1 MKKSIY
7 HDEESIMKA
16 TNGGLDIIRHY
27 VPEIDECVKRKK
39 KFSVGSLTPIST
51 IKKRENG
58 FYQISVF
65 DNENYWMTAINLVQF
80 IENEPFYNAI
90 DIIITRHNI
99 KL

>member
-1 MKKSIY
+1 
-7 HDEESIMKA
+7 MKA

-27 VPEIDECVKRKK
+27 IPEIDECVKGKK
-39 KFSVGSLTPIST
+39 KFRIAYLSNLSS

-80 IENEPFYNAI
+80 LEAEPFYNAI
-90 DIIITRHNI
+90 DIIIKRHNI
-99 KL
+99 QL

>member
-7 HDEESIMKA
+7 QDEESIMKA

-27 VPEIDECVKRKK
+27 IPEIDECVKGKK
-39 KFSVGSLTPIST
+39 KFRIGSLATLST

-65 DNENYWMTAINLVQF
+65 DNENYWMTAIDLVKF
-80 IENEPFYNAI
+80 LEAEPFYNAI
-90 DIIITRHNI
+90 DIIIKRHNI
-99 KL
+99 QL